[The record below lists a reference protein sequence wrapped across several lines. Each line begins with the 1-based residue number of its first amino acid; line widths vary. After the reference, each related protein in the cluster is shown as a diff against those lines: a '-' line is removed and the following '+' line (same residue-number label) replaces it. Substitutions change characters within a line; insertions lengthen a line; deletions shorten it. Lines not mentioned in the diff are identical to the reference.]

1 MPTHFALFASPE
13 IRGRDIAENAV
24 ESKEKQKENEKN
36 GRKEMM
42 KNEKNG

>member
-1 MPTHFALFASPE
+1 VPIHFVLFAFPE
-13 IRGRDIAENAV
+13 IRGRDIAGNAV
-24 ESKEKQKENEKN
+24 ESKEKQKENKKN